1 MKRHLILA
9 ISVLA
14 LTAVSQRLFAAEAE
28 TPAPRERAAPAERE
42 RAPARERQARPAPQR
57 AAPQQA
63 AQSPSSGWTGSQVGG
78 FGGGNVGGGGF
89 ADPICLNTVGLNN
102 GCTPAQFTHSLAKTS
117 GVGGAVAEYKW
128 ALNPWVVFGVLA
140 DVSFGSVSASG
151 SQTNKY
157 ASDPLIAG
165 QLTQETY
172 TNSVRQGTSGSAR
185 FKIGVVPTWNSGILF
200 YGTAGAIISRL
211 DGNFTYTASNF
222 NPSSSC
228 VAFAACATNV
238 ASVVNWSQ
246 TRPGFVGG
254 GGVEFKTPW
263 FGPAFI
269 VTLDYSYAT
278 FGSFNE
284 QLPIAVAT
292 QPPAG
297 GPCVQAPTRNCTVL
311 DTAHINNL
319 SSQKFTLGA
328 KLAFW

>member
-1 MKRHLILA
+1 MKRHLLLA

-28 TPAPRERAAPAERE
+28 TPAPRQRAAP
-42 RAPARERQARPAPQR
+42 ERQARPAPQR
-57 AAPQQA
+57 AAPTQQA
-63 AQSPSSGWTGSQVGG
+63 AQPSSGWTGSQVGG

-89 ADPICLNTVGLNN
+89 ADPICLSSGNGINTGGLSN

-117 GVGGAVAEYKW
+117 GVGGATAEYKW
-128 ALNPWVVFGVLA
+128 ALNPWVVFGVLG

-151 SQTNKY
+151 SQTIKY
-157 ASDPLIAG
+157 ASDPFIAG

-185 FKIGVVPTWNSGILF
+185 FKIGVVPAWNSGILF

-211 DGNFTYTASNF
+211 DGTFTYTASNF
-222 NPSSSC
+222 NTSSSC
-228 VAFAACATNV
+228 VAFNPACATNV

-284 QLPIAVAT
+284 QLPIAIAT

-297 GPCVQAPTRNCTVL
+297 GPCVQAPTRNCTTI

>member
-1 MKRHLILA
+1 MKRHLLLA

-28 TPAPRERAAPAERE
+28 TPAPRERAPAAE
-42 RAPARERQARPAPQR
+42 RAPARQAQR
-57 AAPQQA
+57 AAPTQQA
-63 AQSPSSGWTGSQVGG
+63 AQPSSGWTGSQVGG

-89 ADPICLNTVGLNN
+89 ADPICLNASGLNN
-102 GCTPAQFTHSLAKTS
+102 GCTPAQFTHSLAKTG
-117 GVGGAVAEYKW
+117 GVGGVTGEYKW

-157 ASDPLIAG
+157 ASDPFIPG
-165 QLTQETY
+165 QFTTETY
-172 TNSVRQGTSGSAR
+172 TNSVKQGTSGSAR
-185 FKIGVVPTWNSGILF
+185 FKVGVVPAWNPGVLF
-200 YGTAGAIISRL
+200 YGTAGVIISRL

-222 NPSSSC
+222 NTSGC
-228 VAFAACATNV
+228 VAFSAACALNV
-238 ASVVNWSQ
+238 ASVANWSQ

-284 QLPIAVAT
+284 QLPIAIAT
-292 QPPAG
+292 QAPGVA
-297 GPCVQAPTRNCTVL
+297 CVQAPTKNCTTI